1 MGRNTKQG
9 RELPPNIEKRTAMG
23 DKKRKWQKT
32 KWRKSCSSLLSAS
45 LSTHT
50 PFVQRVNPS
59 ITSRQMPPVTG
70 RIKRSMSWSLGPDY
84 FTWPMGLFRHVDFL
98 NGPNEITRVLVR
110 KCYYFLFW
118 IWRKD
123 PQTKGCKWH
132 LESGK
137 SKETHHFPNGS
148 RRIGTIGMQP
158 ASTLTLDQGDLL
170 QTSDL

>member
-1 MGRNTKQG
+1 MRVVKIMGRN
-9 RELPPNIEKRTAMG
+9 REENYPLILRREQWWGIEKEN
-23 DKKRKWQKT
+23 DRKLSGESLIPHFSQ
-32 KWRKSCSSLLSAS
+32 LLS
-45 LSTHT
+45 LPTL
-50 PFVQRVNPS
+50 PFVQRVIPS

-70 RIKRSMSWSLGPDY
+70 RIKRSVSWSLEPDY
-84 FTWPMGLFRHVDFL
+84 FTWPTGLFRHVDFL

-110 KCYYFLFW
+110 KCYYFLLW

-148 RRIGTIGMQP
+148 RRIRTIGMQP
-158 ASTLTLDQGDLL
+158 C
-170 QTSDL
+170 